1 MPYDLFLMKV
11 WLKKKICGSR
21 EQCIEPRQHPSAS
34 QKKKKKK
41 EEGGKCKH
49 STKNAYP
56 NTY

>member
-1 MPYDLFLMKV
+1 MKV

-34 QKKKKKK
+34 QKTKKKKK